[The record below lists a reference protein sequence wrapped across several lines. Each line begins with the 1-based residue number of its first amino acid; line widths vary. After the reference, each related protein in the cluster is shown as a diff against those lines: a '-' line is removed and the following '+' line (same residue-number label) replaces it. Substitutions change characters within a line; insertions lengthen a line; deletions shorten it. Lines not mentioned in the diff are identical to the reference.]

1 MKVVDYR
8 AVKAFS
14 DEKMKKA
21 NLFDTERMF
30 ADVYCFKPGQAQ
42 KPHGHAG
49 SDKVYFVLEGK
60 GTFRVGGE
68 ERALGPGEATLAPSG
83 VEHGVVNTSD
93 AELVV
98 LVFMA
103 PKP

>member
-8 AVKAFS
+8 NLKAFS
-14 DEKMKKA
+14 GEKMKKVS
-21 NLFDTERMF
+21 LFDTERMF
-30 ADVYCFKPGQAQ
+30 ADVYCFRPGQAQ
-42 KPHGHAG
+42 KPHAHAG

-60 GTFRVGGE
+60 GTFRVGAE
-68 ERALGPGEATLAPSG
+68 EKILGPGEATIAPSG
-83 VEHGVVNTSD
+83 EDHGVVNTSD
-93 AELVV
+93 ADLVV